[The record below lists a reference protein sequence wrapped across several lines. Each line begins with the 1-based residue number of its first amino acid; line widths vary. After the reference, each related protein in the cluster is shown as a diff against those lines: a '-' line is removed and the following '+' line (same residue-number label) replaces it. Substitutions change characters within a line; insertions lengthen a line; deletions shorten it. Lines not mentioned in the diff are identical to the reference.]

1 MSDFMEDIKS
11 KLDGVRD
18 FQEKFELYAMIS
30 LIFYCGFKK
39 QEIMTVKIGDVIAEN
54 HRPWSRFC
62 QKAIDDYLAII
73 KDNSGGTLDSNSPL
87 FPSYLGRAGERKF
100 SRHLKNNC
108 GDINYVTILNEGI
121 KYTSAELYDD
131 DWQGNVEEVAGFY
144 KVSEDKIKRLLR
156 HGSSR
161 QQHKMNSED
170 NLRRIMDEL
179 TYMNFPD
186 KKIFKEK
193 IREALYYID
202 KMKKTNEQKEKM
214 KQGFCRFVKT
224 KYREKEY
231 SKKQKVPT
239 HKKRETHCTDK
250 ELKELFGPVEKED
263 TAKELQKYYF
273 SEYFPDDELDTQQ
286 LEMKKIFAPIYELKD
301 EEDVEK

>member
-1 MSDFMEDIKS
+1 MEDIKS

-186 KKIFKEK
+186 KKIFREK
-193 IREALYYID
+193 IKEALNYID

-231 SKKQKVPT
+231 SKKQKAPT
-239 HKKRETHCTDK
+239 HKKRESSCTDE
-250 ELKELFGPVEKED
+250 ELKEELFEPVEKTD
-263 TAKELQKYYF
+263 QSKVLQKTFFPEHF
-273 SEYFPDDELDTQQ
+273 SDDELNTQE
-286 LEMKKIFAPIYELKD
+286 LELKKTFAPIYELKD
-301 EEDVEK
+301 EKDVEK